1 MSDYQTALE
10 AAGAKVLAYESFGS
24 YQGDWLALVE
34 YNGKTGY
41 VSGSYGSCSGC
52 DSFQA
57 EFGYDSEQQCDE
69 HRYMGPSPA
78 DCQDCT
84 SLKLDYDRRLK
95 AFGEG
100 YLDIFE
106 SKDNLVKKF
115 TENSKWDMDAQ
126 EVLDWLAKN

>member
-1 MSDYQTALE
+1 MAYQEALE

-34 YNGKTGY
+34 YNGQAGY

-52 DSFQA
+52 DSFQC

-69 HRYMGPSPA
+69 HRYEGPSPA
-78 DCQDCT
+78 DCQGCVN
-84 SLKLDYDRRLK
+84 LKADYDTRLK

-100 YLDIFE
+100 YLSLLE

-115 TENSKWDMDAQ
+115 TEQAEWDGDAQ